1 MVGRRKKKCG
11 KCDNCLSGRWERK
24 CQNPSAA
31 TKEDGQTL
39 NDKVDERLAT
49 PPKRLCAVKATN
61 QFPKTKSLPKGNN
74 QKGYWARKP
83 SIKIKPSREN
93 KRKQVPLKSS
103 EDTLVLKT
111 PRNKTTSKRQVIDC
125 FDFFGISYELSE
137 RLKNKLF
144 FRTHSPSQMSKGRKS
159 ELIKIAKALVF
170 GVLGLIHPKPQRLVE
185 VLFDKNKNK
194 SSGNE
199 IGLKQMVQQSVTFQ
213 RVAEQYKNATSREE
227 KDRFLSILKPD
238 LTRLELCEL
247 LGENITWK
255 IHLPKKKIHL
265 QKISHLQE
273 IRGKSNQKCCPKC
286 YRDFKYQSNLNK
298 HLAANNCHPTKT
310 ALRKNRAVKQKMTFG
325 ENLKDV
331 VLEKMKADTFITKAT
346 LVKPDLTRGEEKE
359 DYSRLIANKKCV
371 YKLINGSSWEAGPK
385 LFHAGFARKWNIRGA
400 FRYSDDQKEFIE
412 WCFNYGVR
420 YPKKKLKPD
429 VAANLMRIF
438 GTKKAEL
445 MYPDEDFMKQ
455 NEAGKASFKWKDF
468 VSRYEMKSYFGRLQQ
483 EKKKKASLA
492 QAKGGK

>member
-255 IHLPKKKIHL
+255 IHLPKKKNPSSED
-265 QKISHLQE
+265 QSSARNQGKIKPEVL
-273 IRGKSNQKCCPKC
+273 PK
-286 YRDFKYQSNLNK
+286 
-298 HLAANNCHPTKT
+298 
-310 ALRKNRAVKQKMTFG
+310 
-325 ENLKDV
+325 
-331 VLEKMKADTFITKAT
+331 VL
-346 LVKPDLTRGEEKE
+346 P
-359 DYSRLIANKKCV
+359 
-371 YKLINGSSWEAGPK
+371 
-385 LFHAGFARKWNIRGA
+385 
-400 FRYSDDQKEFIE
+400 
-412 WCFNYGVR
+412 
-420 YPKKKLKPD
+420 
-429 VAANLMRIF
+429 
-438 GTKKAEL
+438 
-445 MYPDEDFMKQ
+445 
-455 NEAGKASFKWKDF
+455 
-468 VSRYEMKSYFGRLQQ
+468 
-483 EKKKKASLA
+483 
-492 QAKGGK
+492 